1 MSKSPMSKS
10 PMSNSNEAGRTEI
23 PVLEWLLGSIGALM
37 VAGAIGFLAWSGMVQ
52 GDAPPDIRV
61 EVEQVLQQRNGWLV
75 MVRAFNEG
83 GSAAAEVTVGG
94 ELTASDG
101 TVETAELR
109 LDFLPSRSDRRGGL
123 FFTRDP
129 KSQALKVRVLGY
141 AEP

>member
-1 MSKSPMSKS
+1 MSKSPISKS

-23 PVLEWLLGSIGALM
+23 PALEWLLGSIGALM

-52 GDAPPDIRV
+52 GDTPPDIRV